1 MDPALFAAL
10 ILLAGIAVFLLMGA
24 PISIGVGLS
33 SMLAL
38 FVLLGMENGV
48 LTSAQQVFRG
58 INSFPLLA
66 IPFFVLAGVIMNN
79 GGIALRLIN
88 AAKVLVGRAPGSL
101 AQTNVA
107 ANAMF
112 GAVSGSGVAAAAAI
126 GSTMGPLQAKEGYD
140 RGFSAAT
147 NIASA
152 PAGMLIPPSNLMI
165 VYSLVSS
172 ASIAALFVAGYI
184 PGILWAA
191 ACMLIVYLYARKR
204 PELRITEKVGFSQG
218 LRTIVVALPALF
230 LIVVVIGGILGGIF
244 TATEA
249 SNIAVVYSLALSA
262 IYRSIKITDIPRILM
277 DATRTTAVVM
287 FLVGV
292 SSIMGFVMSFAKIPA
307 MVSEAM
313 FAISSNPVVLLLL
326 IALVLLFVGLFM
338 DPTPAVLIFTPILL
352 PIVTAFGIHPVHFG
366 IMMVFALSVG
376 TITPPVGPI
385 LFVGAKVSGLR
396 IEDVIKQLLPFF
408 GALILL
414 LVVVIFTPSLSMWL
428 PTQLGLVKS

>member
-1 MDPALFAAL
+1 MDPAILAAL
-10 ILLAGIAVFLLMGA
+10 ILLGGIAIFLLIGA
-24 PISIGVGLS
+24 PISVAVGLS
-33 SMLAL
+33 SMTAL
-38 FVLLGMENGV
+38 FITLGVENGV

-107 ANAMF
+107 ANALF

-126 GSTMGPLQAKEGYD
+126 GSTMGPLQAKEGYN

-172 ASIAALFVAGYI
+172 ASIAALFVAGYV

-191 ACMLIVYLYARKR
+191 VCMVIVYLYARNK
-204 PELRITEKVGFSQG
+204 PELKMTQKVGFGQG
-218 LRTIVVALPALF
+218 LKTIAIALPALF
-230 LIVVVIGGILGGIF
+230 LIVVVIGGILGGVF

-249 SNIAVVYSLALSA
+249 SNIAVVYSLVLSA
-262 IYRSIKITDIPRILM
+262 IYRSIKITDIPKILM

-292 SSIMGFVMSFAKIPA
+292 SSIMGFVMSFAKIPS

-313 FAISSNPVVLLLL
+313 FTVSSNPVILLLL
-326 IALVLLFVGLFM
+326 IALVLLVVGLFM
-338 DPTPAVLIFTPILL
+338 DPTPAVLIFTPIFL
-352 PIVTAFGIHPVHFG
+352 PIVTGFGIHPVHFG

-385 LFVGAKVSGLR
+385 LFVGAKVADLQ
-396 IEDVIKQLLPFF
+396 IEDVVRRLLPFF
-408 GALILL
+408 AALILL
-414 LVVVIFTPSLSMWL
+414 LIVVIFTPVLSMGL
-428 PTQLGLVKS
+428 PTLLGLIS

>member
-1 MDPALFAAL
+1 MDPAILAAL
-10 ILLAGIAVFLLMGA
+10 ILLGGIAIFLLIGA
-24 PISIGVGLS
+24 PISVAVGLS
-33 SMLAL
+33 SMTAL
-38 FVLLGMENGV
+38 FITLGVENGV

-107 ANAMF
+107 ANALF

-126 GSTMGPLQAKEGYD
+126 GSTMGPLQSKEGYN
-140 RGFSAAT
+140 RSFSAAT

-184 PGILWAA
+184 PGILWAVV
-191 ACMLIVYLYARKR
+191 CMVIVYLYARNK
-204 PELRITEKVGFSQG
+204 PELKMTQKVGFGQG
-218 LRTIVVALPALF
+218 LKTIAIALPALF

-249 SNIAVVYSLALSA
+249 SNIAVVYSLVLSA
-262 IYRSIKITDIPRILM
+262 IYRSIKITDIPKILM

-292 SSIMGFVMSFAKIPA
+292 SSIMGFVMSFAKIPS
-307 MVSEAM
+307 MVAEAM
-313 FAISSNPVVLLLL
+313 FTVSSNPIILLLL
-326 IALVLLFVGLFM
+326 IALVLLVVGLFM
-338 DPTPAVLIFTPILL
+338 DPTPAVLIFTPIFL
-352 PIVTAFGIHPVHFG
+352 PIVTGFGIHPVHFG

-385 LFVGAKVSGLR
+385 LFVGAKVADLQ
-396 IEDVIKQLLPFF
+396 IEDVIRRLLPFF
-408 GALILL
+408 AALLILL
-414 LVVVIFTPSLSMWL
+414 IVVIFTPGLSMWL
-428 PTQLGLVKS
+428 PNLLGLV

>member
-1 MDPALFAAL
+1 MDTALIAAL
-10 ILLAGIAVFLLMGA
+10 ILLIGIAVFLVIGA
-24 PISIGVGLS
+24 PISIAVGLS
-33 SMLAL
+33 SMTAL
-38 FVLLGMENGV
+38 IVALGFENGV

-88 AAKVLVGRAPGSL
+88 AAKVMVGRAPGSL

-126 GSTMGPLQAKEGYD
+126 GTTMGPLQAKEGYN
-140 RGFSAAT
+140 RSFAAAT

-172 ASIAALFVAGYI
+172 ASIAALFVAGYL
-184 PGILWAA
+184 PGILWAL

-204 PELRITEKVGFSQG
+204 PELKITTTLPLRQRTRI
-218 LRTIVVALPALF
+218 IVAAIPAMF

-249 SNIAVVYSLALSA
+249 SNIAVIYSLALSA
-262 IYRSIKITDIPRILM
+262 IYKAISVKDLPRILM
-277 DATRTTAVVM
+277 DAARTTAVVM

-292 SSIMGFVMSFAKIPA
+292 SSIMGFVMSFAQVPA
-307 MVSEAM
+307 MIAELM
-313 FAISSNPVVLLLL
+313 FKISDEPAVLLILIAVALL
-326 IALVLLFVGLFM
+326 IVGLFM
-338 DPTPAVLIFTPILL
+338 DPTPAVLIFTPIFL
-352 PIVTAFGIHPVHFG
+352 PIVMAFGISPVHFG
-366 IMMVFALSVG
+366 IIMVFALALG

-385 LFVGAKVSGLR
+385 LFIGAKVADLG
-396 IEDVIKQLLPFF
+396 IEDVVRRLMPYFAALTVLL
-408 GALILL
+408 II
-414 LVVVIFTPSLSMWL
+414 VIFTPGLSMWL
-428 PTQLGLVKS
+428 PTALGLVTP